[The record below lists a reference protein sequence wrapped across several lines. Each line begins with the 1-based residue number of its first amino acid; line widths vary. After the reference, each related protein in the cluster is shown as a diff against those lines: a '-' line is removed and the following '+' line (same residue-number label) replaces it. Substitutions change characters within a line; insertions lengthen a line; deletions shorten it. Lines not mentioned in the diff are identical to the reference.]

1 MKKTTLQL
9 LISASIFSASTALA
23 DPIRSIEILGLD
35 SISRGTVLSY
45 LPVETGDDYNSQI
58 SGKII
63 RDLYKTS
70 FFKDIEVSQV

>member
-45 LPVETGDDYNSQI
+45 LPVETGDDYN
-58 SGKII
+58 
-63 RDLYKTS
+63 TS
-70 FFKDIEVSQV
+70 I